1 VEAAK
6 VEADRMLVIGHRGA
20 RGLFPENTLEGFRAA
35 AVLGVSAFELDV
47 GMTGDGVV
55 VVCHDLALNPD
66 LTRDASRAWLA
77 QPGPL
82 IHSLTMAELARY
94 DVGRSRP
101 GSGVSLQFPD
111 QHPFDGARIPSL
123 ASVLASLPDAMILIE
138 VKTDPSRPD
147 LTAPAVTMADAVLA
161 VVDQAG
167 STARVVIE
175 SFDWRVPR
183 HVARTCPEVGV
194 AWLTRADTVRQPI
207 LWWDIRRSV
216 DDRRSVPQFVAAAGG
231 PGEGR
236 IWAPD
241 HADLSE
247 GMVRQAHA
255 LGLAVIPWTVNDVE
269 DMRRLAD
276 WQVDG
281 LVSDRPDVVLARVG
295 T

>member
-1 VEAAK
+1 
-6 VEADRMLVIGHRGA
+6 MLVIGHRGA
-20 RGLFPENTLEGFRAA
+20 RGLFPENTAEGFRAA
-35 AVLGVSAFELDV
+35 AALGVSAFELDV

-55 VVCHDLALNPD
+55 VVCHDPALNPD
-66 LTRDASRAWLA
+66 LTRDALGAWLA
-77 QPGPL
+77 KPGPL

-101 GSGVSLQFPD
+101 GSGSSLQFPD
-111 QHPFDGARIPSL
+111 QRPFDGARIPSL
-123 ASVLASLPDAMILIE
+123 ASVLASLPEPMFIIE
-138 VKTDPSRPD
+138 VKTDQLRQH
-147 LTAPAVTMADAVLA
+147 LTAPGVTMADAVLA

-183 HVARTCPEVGV
+183 HVARTRPEVRV
-194 AWLTRADTVRQPI
+194 AWLTRMETVRQRL
-207 LWWDIRRSV
+207 LWWDIGRPV
-216 DDRRSVPQFVAAAGG
+216 DDRRSVPQLVAAACG
-231 PGEGR
+231 PAEGQ

-247 GMVRQAHA
+247 AMVRQAHA
-255 LGLAVIPWTVNDVE
+255 LGLAVMPRTVNDVE

-281 LVSDRPDVVLARVG
+281 LISDRPDAALAWVRS
-295 T
+295 